1 MMLVLMMVTMS
12 GLRSRSELM
21 FALDSSTTTRT
32 RPRRCDRYDDDDDLG
47 NKDGDDFNEVG
58 EARLREMVAW

>member
-1 MMLVLMMVTMS
+1 MMMVTMS

-32 RPRRCDRYDDDDDLG
+32 RPRRCDRYDDDDDDDLG
-47 NKDGDDFNEVG
+47 NKDDDDFNEVG
-58 EARLREMVAW
+58 DARLREMVAW

>member
-1 MMLVLMMVTMS
+1 MMMVTMS

-32 RPRRCDRYDDDDDLG
+32 RPRRCDRYDDDDDDDDLG
-47 NKDGDDFNEVG
+47 NKDGDNFNEVG
-58 EARLREMVAW
+58 KARLREMVAW